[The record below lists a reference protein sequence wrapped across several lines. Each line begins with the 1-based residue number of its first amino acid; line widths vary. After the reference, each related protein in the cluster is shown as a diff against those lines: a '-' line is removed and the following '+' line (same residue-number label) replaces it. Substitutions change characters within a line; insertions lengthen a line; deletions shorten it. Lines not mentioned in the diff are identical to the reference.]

1 VNAGYVS
8 PRSIQHVAIAGNYAI
23 GDLTLG
29 LNYSNVRCAPG
40 KQSVFHDTAMFNT
53 YSALAV
59 YRFTPAFSLAGGY
72 SYTLASRANGID
84 SAARYSQASLKEGY
98 SLSKRTTL
106 YALEAYTH
114 AGGKTLG
121 AKGAV
126 QVIDTAALVG
136 DSQNSTPSST
146 DNQLVFMLGLTVT
159 FQADFI

>member
-1 VNAGYVS
+1 
-8 PRSIQHVAIAGNYAI
+8 
-23 GDLTLG
+23 
-29 LNYSNVRCAPG
+29 
-40 KQSVFHDTAMFNT
+40 
-53 YSALAV
+53 
-59 YRFTPAFSLAGGY
+59 
-72 SYTLASRANGID
+72 
-84 SAARYSQASLKEGY
+84 
-98 SLSKRTTL
+98 L

-159 FQADFI
+159 F